1 MTTSK
6 RAAGDLS
13 GVPRSDSKR
22 NKGWLCSVSGTD
34 GVIVI
39 IFYGDC
45 AFASSPEVLTQGG
58 HPEGVKSQRT
68 PGPQKFFEK
77 IFGWKQCCD
86 LTTCGDPGLLE
97 CATLSHRFFIYW
109 IATSASPFNSAP
121 WGRGTTEPSWRVVAG
136 VSKNPPLRRRGIIG
150 ALSHS
155 L

>member
-1 MTTSK
+1 MSDNKLIGGSIFSIPPIAKPDMHSMSSRGSFYTLAHSAKNVKTT
-6 RAAGDLS
+6 R
-13 GVPRSDSKR
+13 
-22 NKGWLCSVSGTD
+22 
-34 GVIVI
+34 
-39 IFYGDC
+39 
-45 AFASSPEVLTQGG
+45 
-58 HPEGVKSQRT
+58 
-68 PGPQKFFEK
+68 
-77 IFGWKQCCD
+77 
-86 LTTCGDPGLLE
+86 GDPGLLE